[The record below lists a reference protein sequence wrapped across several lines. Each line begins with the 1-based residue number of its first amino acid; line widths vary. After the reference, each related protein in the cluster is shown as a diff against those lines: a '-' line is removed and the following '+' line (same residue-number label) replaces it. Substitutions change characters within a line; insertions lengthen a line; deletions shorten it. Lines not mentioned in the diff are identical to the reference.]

1 LLPGL
6 TMDVLRRLF
15 ARKSTPV
22 NQPEAPVLQAPEPV
36 DIDAATVLLDL
47 AQRRDVD
54 QMLRVLDAHLE
65 RIQEQGRE
73 SEVLPLLRWAEDAL
87 EQTAA
92 TQPAHYALL
101 GNINQRLSGAV
112 IAQPHRRA
120 LDFYTVALAGF
131 QQAREA
137 EGVAVVQNNMGMAYL
152 DMAVADPGNY
162 CDAIPLLEEAL
173 LFYERGEDWSRRA
186 DICLSLG
193 EAYLGL
199 EESGCDHFELGRE
212 YMERARALY
221 ERCGDAAGQAQAQGR
236 LGDVQMQLAAFDRD
250 QAREKAVRHY
260 RNALSIYVDLGDD
273 RAMARYQDK
282 LSRAYGS
289 QGEEEHLRK
298 GLRAGLR
305 ALELYEEQGDK
316 PAIAAVCQRLGDVQ
330 LALVGHGDEAVM
342 WSAFESL
349 RRGLGLYRELG
360 DRLGRAQCLL
370 GLAEIYLAGGDER
383 QDADLNQGLGCLE
396 EALAVYR
403 GEGDHAAVAAVEAR
417 LDKARIG
424 GD

>member
-1 LLPGL
+1 
-6 TMDVLRRLF
+6 M
-15 ARKSTPV
+15 
-22 NQPEAPVLQAPEPV
+22 
-36 DIDAATVLLDL
+36 
-47 AQRRDVD
+47 
-54 QMLRVLDAHLE
+54 
-65 RIQEQGRE
+65 
-73 SEVLPLLRWAEDAL
+73 
-87 EQTAA
+87 
-92 TQPAHYALL
+92 
-101 GNINQRLSGAV
+101 
-112 IAQPHRRA
+112 
-120 LDFYTVALAGF
+120 
-131 QQAREA
+131 
-137 EGVAVVQNNMGMAYL
+137 
-152 DMAVADPGNY
+152 
-162 CDAIPLLEEAL
+162 
-173 LFYERGEDWSRRA
+173 
-186 DICLSLG
+186 
-193 EAYLGL
+193 GL

-260 RNALSIYVDLGDD
+260 RNALSLYVDLGDD
-273 RAMARYQDK
+273 RAMARYQDM

-316 PAIAAVCQRLGDVQ
+316 PAIAAVCQRLGEVQ
-330 LALVGHGDEAVM
+330 LALVAHGDTAVL
-342 WSAFESL
+342 WSAFESF

-417 LDKARIG
+417 LDKARNG